1 MVFLTPLGLLA
12 LLSVIPLLIA
22 YLVRSEPARVR
33 LPTMS
38 FLTAGEEGGRDQ
50 SALDRLRRNL
60 LLLVQLLVLVA
71 VALALASP
79 FIITTGTA
87 EVEESVVVLDT
98 SASMTVSDA
107 DGTRFERAAALAREA
122 VTGTTSVITSGS
134 NARVPLQRGGEADA
148 LSALS
153 DVTVTES
160 EGDLAG
166 AVSRAVAVADRSAQ
180 IVVVSD
186 FAGDQS
192 WRAAVETARA
202 RGYTVELRP
211 VGSAVDNVGIV
222 DAEYERTSVTVSIKS
237 YADSE
242 VTRTVSLGGEE
253 ESVTLA
259 PGDVGTATVPVPP
272 GNSELTLQ
280 PGDAFPVDDR
290 LSVAGPDSSQ
300 VRVLLLTNGESR
312 YVRTALSV
320 LPAVDLTVRE
330 PPTTIDQEYDVIVF
344 SAIDRSRLLES
355 TRERAEEVVRNG
367 GGVVVTAQDDFSE
380 IPYGPLSPVSV
391 TGEARSPSIRVSD
404 TPIAEGIRFPP
415 PGEYL
420 AGEPKDGSRTIVR
433 ADDSPLIARG
443 SLGQG
448 RTFYYGYLASD
459 STFQFNYQYPV
470 FWKRLVFEAADR
482 ETLPRTNLPA
492 GSTLSIANGTTVQ
505 RPGGESE
512 VVAGG
517 SVRLSRIGFY
527 EVGDRRYGVSLLS
540 ESESTVSAPS
550 LQVGEDSI
558 VKPREKTVQRPLD
571 LSPLVA
577 VVAVVGVFG
586 ELAILRRRGDL

>member
-12 LLSVIPLLIA
+12 LLSVVPLLIA
-22 YLVRSEPARVR
+22 YLVRSEPARVQ
-33 LPTMS
+33 LPTMD
-38 FLTAGEEGGRDQ
+38 FLTAGEDGGRDR

-60 LLLVQLLVLVA
+60 LLLAQLLVLVA

-79 FIITTGTA
+79 FVITTGTA

-107 DGTRFERAAALAREA
+107 DGPRFERATALAREA

-134 NARVPLQRGGEADA
+134 SARVPLQRGGEADA

-153 DVTVTES
+153 EARVTDS

-166 AVSRAVAVADRSAQ
+166 AVSRAVAVGDRSAR

-211 VGSAVDNVGIV
+211 VGGAVDNVGIV
-222 DAEYERTSVTVSIKS
+222 GAEYERTTVTVSVKS

-242 VTRTVSLGGEE
+242 VTRTLSLGDQE

-259 PGDVGTATVPVPP
+259 PGDVGTATFPVPP
-272 GNSELTLQ
+272 GNSELVLQ

-290 LSVAGPDSSQ
+290 LPVAGPDSSQ
-300 VRVLLLTNGESR
+300 VRVLVLTNGESR

-330 PPTTIDQEYDVIVF
+330 PPTTIDREYDVVVF

-355 TRERAEEVVRNG
+355 TRQRAQELVRDG
-367 GGVVVTAQDDFSE
+367 GGAVVTAQDDVAE
-380 IPYGPLSPVSV
+380 IPYGPLNPVSV
-391 TGEARSPSIRVSD
+391 TGEERNPSIRVGEAS
-404 TPIAEGIRFPP
+404 IAEGIRFPP
-415 PGEYL
+415 PSEYL
-420 AGEPKDGSRTIVR
+420 VGEGKEGSRTIVR

-443 SLGQG
+443 SLGEG

-470 FWKRLVFEAADR
+470 FWKRLLYAAADR
-482 ETLPRTNLPA
+482 ETLSQTNLPT
-492 GSTLSIANGTTVQ
+492 GSTLSVANGTTVQ
-505 RPGGESE
+505 RPGEESA
-512 VVAGG
+512 VAMG
-517 SVRLSRIGFY
+517 SVRLSRAGFY
-527 EVGDRRYGVSLLS
+527 EVGDSRYGVSLRS
-540 ESESTVSAPS
+540 DGESNVSAPS
-550 LQVGEDSI
+550 LQTGEDSI
-558 VKPREKTVQRPLD
+558 VKPREETVQRPLD